1 MDVIDLDFIGN
12 PENPYGYWISSDLAK
27 NSAIVIPK
35 EQPVEESA
43 WDRIKNYRRANRRY
57 LQPIR

>member
-27 NSAIVIPK
+27 KFSYCHT
-35 EQPVEESA
+35 QRTTCR
-43 WDRIKNYRRANRRY
+43 RIRMG
-57 LQPIR
+57 